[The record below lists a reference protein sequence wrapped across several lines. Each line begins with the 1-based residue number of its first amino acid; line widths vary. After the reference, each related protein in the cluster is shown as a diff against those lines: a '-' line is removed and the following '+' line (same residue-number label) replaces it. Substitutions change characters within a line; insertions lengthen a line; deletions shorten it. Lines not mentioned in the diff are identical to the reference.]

1 MERTRDAGLDAGIC
15 AMRDGGGGTMMSS
28 ELEMPTVSCLRCG
41 ATYPEG
47 AVVCFRCGA
56 PIGDT
61 SIPTQPVRRSQA
73 IPPSSPSP
81 PSPPSAPNPALA
93 GNQDIDGIDDLQGD
107 EREQVSTQPRLRT
120 QRPIVVKRRALTP
133 VERWERRGRVAFAIF
148 LTLLIAAAIGGA
160 ALGVR
165 ALLAGS
171 PVPRQ
176 TIYQDPQHRFR
187 FQHSAL
193 WTATPS
199 PDGVLLSDSSGT
211 STLRVTVATPARGET
226 AESHADA
233 IANAQNLTI
242 AAPETFSGIEWQVA
256 VGEVTGRDGV
266 VREARV
272 YVTEH
277 GGLLYVIE
285 LSSPISSFDGIDN
298 LVYQPLLDSFEF
310 A

>member
-1 MERTRDAGLDAGIC
+1 
-15 AMRDGGGGTMMSS
+15 MSS

-73 IPPSSPSP
+73 IPPS
-81 PSPPSAPNPALA
+81 PPSAPNRVFAR
-93 GNQDIDGIDDLQGD
+93 NQDSNGSDNSDDGADMQR
-107 EREQVSTQPRLRT
+107 REQDRVPTQPRPRA
-120 QRPIVVKRRALTP
+120 QRPVMVKRQALTP
-133 VERWERRGRVAFAIF
+133 VERWEQRGRIAFAIF
-148 LTLLIAAAIGGA
+148 ITLLIAAAVGGA
-160 ALGVR
+160 AMGVH
-165 ALLAGS
+165 ALLAGP
-171 PVPRQ
+171 PVEHQ

-187 FQHSAL
+187 FQRPVL

-199 PDGVLLSDSSGT
+199 PDGVLLSDNAGT
-211 STLRVTVATPARGET
+211 STARVTVSPPAGGET
-226 AESHADA
+226 AQSRAGA
-233 IANAQNLTI
+233 IANSQNLTL
-242 AAPETFSGIEWQVA
+242 AAPEHVAGADWQLA

-266 VREARV
+266 VREV
-272 YVTEH
+272 HVLVTEH
-277 GGLLYVIE
+277 GSLLYIIE

-298 LVYQPLLDSFEF
+298 LVYQPLLDSFAF